1 MHTFVIAR
9 GMFGPATPFVERV
22 TLERHRAPRVSALTV
37 SIVDGET
44 VLAERS
50 ATFHGLRCPLRI
62 ADVESALAE
71 CRADV
76 EVFHRRDTDY
86 CAQLMTPDP
95 VGVVSLAQALAH

>member
-1 MHTFVIAR
+1 MKNFIIAR
-9 GMFGPATPFVERV
+9 GTFGERTPFIERV
-22 TLERHRAPRVSALTV
+22 TIDRHRSPRVSSL
-37 SIVDGET
+37 IVTITDGDR

-50 ATFHGLRCPLRI
+50 ATFHGLRCPLRL
-62 ADVESALAE
+62 ADVERALAE

-76 EVFHRRDTDY
+76 DMFHRHDTDY